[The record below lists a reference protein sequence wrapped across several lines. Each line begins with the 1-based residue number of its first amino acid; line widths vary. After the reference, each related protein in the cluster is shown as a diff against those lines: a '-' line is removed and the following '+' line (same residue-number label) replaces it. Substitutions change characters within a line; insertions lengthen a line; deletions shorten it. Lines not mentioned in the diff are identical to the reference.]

1 MTDMTVPADNVSVE
15 IPPEPPKK
23 EYLNPY
29 WSNKENR
36 HLIVTIKFPNGK
48 TSTASIQDT
57 DGSNP
62 DMKEI
67 MKVYTEE
74 DIDANTQK
82 GLDARNEKIRKH
94 AERKESQKARA
105 KQEAL
110 FAIKLEMFEIDTIK
124 NSENKE
130 LKRRIRKAKTI
141 PEAQAYCT
149 ILLMKELE
157 NESK

>member
-1 MTDMTVPADNVSVE
+1 MTDINVPVDSDVTLDESTK
-15 IPPEPPKK
+15 PQK

-48 TSTASIQDT
+48 TQRASVQDK
-57 DGSNP
+57 DGTNP

-67 MKVYTEE
+67 LKVYTEE

-82 GLDARNEKIRKH
+82 GLDARNEKIKKS

-110 FAIKLEMFEIDTIK
+110 FGAKLEMFEIDAVK
-124 NSENKE
+124 NSKNTNM
-130 LKRRIRKAKTI
+130 KRKIRKAKTI

-149 ILLMKELE
+149 ILLMGELE
-157 NESK
+157 NE

>member
-1 MTDMTVPADNVSVE
+1 MTDISVPADSEVSIQDTQ
-15 IPPEPPKK
+15 IPQK

-36 HLIVTIKFPNGK
+36 HLIVTIKFPSGK

-57 DGSNP
+57 DGTNP

-67 MKVYTEE
+67 LKTYTEE
-74 DIDANTQK
+74 EIDANTQK
-82 GLDARNEKIRKH
+82 GLDARNDKIKKH

-110 FAIKLEMFEIDTIK
+110 FAMKLEMFEIDTIK
-124 NSENKE
+124 NSKNTKM
-130 LKRRIRKAKTI
+130 KRLLRKAKTI
-141 PEAQAYCT
+141 PEAQA
-149 ILLMKELE
+149 
-157 NESK
+157 